1 MILRVLSM
9 SSPRRVGS
17 LRGVAPAPLSPA
29 PLPPFALAL
38 PLQGPPGPPGPP
50 GASGAGYV
58 HTQVDPLFVWT
69 IAHNLGFRPAVQV
82 TDLTGSV
89 VDGEIVHLS
98 ANEVRCLFA
107 IAIAGTAR
115 LV

>member
-1 MILRVLSM
+1 MKLEIVQ
-9 SSPRRVGS
+9 
-17 LRGVAPAPLSPA
+17 APAPRAVEATGPTSASLAPPSAPTSPVA
-29 PLPPFALAL
+29 FASVM
-38 PLQGPPGPPGPP
+38 GPQGPPGPP

-58 HTQVDPLFVWT
+58 HTQVDPLPTWT
-69 IAHNLGFRPAVQV
+69 IAHNLGFRPSVQV
-82 TDLTGSV
+82 ADLTGSV